1 MWQKGLIAGLRSG
14 PSGAD
19 VMRMYAVS
27 RLMLNGFIPNI
38 QVSWVKE
45 GTRLAQIGLLSGCND
60 VGGTLINESISTAA
74 GAGHGQFL
82 RPADFRALARD
93 LGRIPAERT
102 TLYTLRR
109 VFTRDVNKDEPDAPE
124 PLDDPELD
132 TSRFGSYQE
141 LIRLREFR
149 YADR

>member
-1 MWQKGLIAGLRSG
+1 MWQKGLISGLRAG
-14 PSGAD
+14 PTGAD

-45 GTRLAQIGLLSGCND
+45 GTRLAQLGLLAGCND
-60 VGGTLINESISTAA
+60 LGGTLINESISTAA
-74 GAGHGQFL
+74 GAGHGQLL
-82 RPADFRALARD
+82 RPADFRALTRD
-93 LGRIPAERT
+93 LGRIPAERS
-102 TLYTLRR
+102 TLYTIRK
-109 VFTRDVNKDEPDAPE
+109 VFDFNDFDEESEAPE
-124 PLDDPELD
+124 PLDDPGLD